1 MKQFIIILVTV
12 IMLFNVIAPA
22 PLALQVQAAEV
33 VDAGGG
39 ILTNVIGKFFYA
51 VAWAFNN
58 Y

>member
-1 MKQFIIILVTV
+1 MKVFANKKMKQFIIILVTV

-39 ILTNVIGKFFYA
+39 ILTNVIGKFF
-51 VAWAFNN
+51 
-58 Y
+58 